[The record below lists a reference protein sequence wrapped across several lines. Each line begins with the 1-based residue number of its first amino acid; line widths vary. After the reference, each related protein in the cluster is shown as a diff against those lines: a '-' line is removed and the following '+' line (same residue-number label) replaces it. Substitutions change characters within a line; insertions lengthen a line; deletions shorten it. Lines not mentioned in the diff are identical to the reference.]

1 MKEVKMKK
9 IDRKEKPRSQEK
21 NLVKMKY

>member
-1 MKEVKMKK
+1 MKEEKMKK
-9 IDRKEKPRSQEK
+9 DRKEKPRSQKK